1 MNIRTV
7 RDLKRVLPKV
17 KRGKEKLPTVK
28 KLSEMEIPIWKRHC
42 FREGD
47 ILTVYTNGL
56 VSYVTHHGKTV
67 FRIHEVPDEYHT
79 ESVDETI
86 EQIEMLPWEI
96 HLMLVGDDR
105 IFHNDSLKSVKFRS
119 GMQER
124 NTSKDGAVNIGLIQ
138 TVIVPSV
145 EEEFF
150 HKDLFNQVYEN
161 LTPSQGQIIKLIYEE
176 RYKQDEI
183 AKKLNISRSTV
194 AMTHRRALERLRNCI
209 DEFLD

>member
-7 RDLKRVLPKV
+7 RDLKRALPRV

-28 KLSEMEIPIWKRHC
+28 KLSEMKIPIWERHC
-42 FREGD
+42 FGEGD

-56 VSYVTHHGKTV
+56 VSYVTNHGKTV
-67 FRIHEVPDEYHT
+67 FRIHEVSDEYHT
-79 ESVDETI
+79 ESADETT

-105 IFHNDSLKSVKFRS
+105 IFHNDSLKSVKYRS

-124 NTSKDGAVNIGLIQ
+124 NTSKDGEINIGLIH
-138 TVIVPSV
+138 TVIAPSV

-150 HKDLFNQVYEN
+150 RNDIFNQVYAN
-161 LTPSQGQIIKLIYEE
+161 LTPSQGKIIKLIYEE
-176 RYKQDEI
+176 GYKQDEI

-209 DEFLD
+209 DEILD